1 MQTAAR
7 TSIIVG
13 EMYARAVDDA
23 GARLRE
29 LGHQGWESLALGV
42 VAFGLAL
49 GATKLWPS
57 FAVPLF
63 VGGLV
68 VLASGVRKVWRH
80 WDLLDCLTDERD
92 AYVIPEVLAR
102 ARRETTMERRR
113 AFAAELRDTLAGRGR
128 GRAPSLDLAE
138 ELAALASELEDP
150 GLALD
155 PACAVACMRLLS
167 DPASPL
173 FDPDAFDA
181 EVRGRVTRIRSGLS
195 ARGAD
200 APSGGRVTG
209 GDALPIVHGTPP
221 PVA

>member
-1 MQTAAR
+1 MM
-7 TSIIVG
+7 G

-29 LGHQGWESLALGV
+29 LGHQGWQSLALGV

-49 GATKLWPS
+49 GATQVRPS

-68 VLASGVRKVWRH
+68 VLASGVRTVWRH
-80 WDLLDCLTDERD
+80 WDLLDCLTDDRD

-113 AFAAELRDTLAGRGR
+113 GFAAEIRCTLAGRSTD
-128 GRAPSLDLAE
+128 RAPGTEVAE
-138 ELAALASELEDP
+138 ELAALAAELEDP

-155 PACAVACMRLLS
+155 PACAVACMRLLC

-181 EVRGRVTRIRSGLS
+181 EVRGRVVRIRAGFSTH
-195 ARGAD
+195 ARD
-200 APSGGRVTG
+200 AAVGGRL
-209 GDALPIVHGTPP
+209 GDGEAVPIL
-221 PVA
+221 

>member
-1 MQTAAR
+1 M
-7 TSIIVG
+7 ILG

-49 GATKLWPS
+49 GATQVWRSL
-57 FAVPLF
+57 AVPLF

-68 VLASGVRKVWRH
+68 VLASGVRTVWRH

-92 AYVIPEVLAR
+92 AYVIPEVVAR

-113 AFAAELRDTLAGRGR
+113 GFAAEIRGTLAGCPA
-128 GRAPSLDLAE
+128 GRAPSADVAE
-138 ELAALASELEDP
+138 ELATLAAELEDQ
-150 GLALD
+150 GLVLD

-167 DPASPL
+167 DPSSPL

-181 EVRGRVTRIRSGLS
+181 EIRGRVVRIRAGFS
-195 ARGAD
+195 AQSEITSD
-200 APSGGRVTG
+200 GRQTG
-209 GDALPIVHGTPP
+209 GAAVPIV
-221 PVA
+221 

>member
-1 MQTAAR
+1 MM
-7 TSIIVG
+7 G

-29 LGHQGWESLALGV
+29 LGHQGWQSLALGV

-49 GATKLWPS
+49 GATQVRPS

-68 VLASGVRKVWRH
+68 VLASGVRTVWRH
-80 WDLLDCLTDERD
+80 WDLLDCLTDDRD

-113 AFAAELRDTLAGRGR
+113 GFAAEIRRTLAGRPTD
-128 GRAPSLDLAE
+128 RAPGTGVAE
-138 ELAALASELEDP
+138 ELAALAAELEDP

-155 PACAVACMRLLS
+155 PACAVACMRLLC

-181 EVRGRVTRIRSGLS
+181 EVRGRVVRIRAGFS
-195 ARGAD
+195 AHARD
-200 APSGGRVTG
+200 ATVGGRL
-209 GDALPIVHGTPP
+209 GDGEAVPIL
-221 PVA
+221 

>member
-1 MQTAAR
+1 M
-7 TSIIVG
+7 ILG

-49 GATKLWPS
+49 GATQVWRSL
-57 FAVPLF
+57 AVPLF

-68 VLASGVRKVWRH
+68 VLASGVRTVWRH

-113 AFAAELRDTLAGRGR
+113 GFAAEIRGTLAGCPA
-128 GRAPSLDLAE
+128 GRAPSADVAE
-138 ELAALASELEDP
+138 ELATLAAELEDQ
-150 GLALD
+150 GLVLD

-167 DPASPL
+167 DPSSPL

-181 EVRGRVTRIRSGLS
+181 EIRGRVVRIRAGFS
-195 ARGAD
+195 AQSEITSD
-200 APSGGRVTG
+200 GRQTG
-209 GDALPIVHGTPP
+209 GAAVPIV
-221 PVA
+221 

>member
-13 EMYARAVDDA
+13 EMYARAVEDA

-42 VAFGLAL
+42 AAFGLAL
-49 GATKLWPS
+49 GATRLWPS

-68 VLASGVRKVWRH
+68 VLASGVRTVWRH

-113 AFAAELRDTLAGRGR
+113 GFAAEIRGTLAGCPTC
-128 GRAPSLDLAE
+128 RAPSPGVAE
-138 ELAALASELEDP
+138 ELAALASELDDP

-173 FDPDAFDA
+173 FDPGALDA
-181 EVRGRVTRIRSGLS
+181 EVRGRLARIRDGFS
-195 ARGAD
+195 AREAD
-200 APSGGRVTG
+200 AVAGGRLSD
-209 GDALPIVHGTPP
+209 GDPVPIV
-221 PVA
+221 